1 MLQTQKSEGIFVAEN
16 QHRNDW
22 TKQWGYAILRQDLE
36 GEDGSCQKICTDE
49 MKQKIFERA
58 CSIVAALTL
67 QEKLHL
73 LTTHHHAVE
82 RLGLPEFYIGTEV
95 ARGYVGRSPERSSTV
110 FPQPVGLAATFD
122 PLLMENL
129 GRIAGMEARAYY
141 NADPK
146 GGLALWG
153 PTVDMVRDPRWGR
166 TEEAYGEDVCLAG
179 CLTAAYTKGMA
190 GDDGNYLMTI
200 PTLKHFCANNN
211 EEGRGH
217 CNAYLP
223 PRLKYEYYYA
233 AFRYAIC
240 HGGAKSIM
248 AAYNEI
254 NGVPAICNPELQT
267 LLKEQW
273 GLWFVVSDGG
283 DFSQLLTA
291 HHDCDTHSEAFANA
305 LLAGCDI
312 MTDEDTLVAMA
323 AKKALEEGR
332 ITEADLDASVLNTIY
347 ARLRLGQLAEHCD
360 YDAFTEKDIHMLL
373 SEACNCRAAMKQM
386 ILLKND
392 GLLPVRKHPNKIA
405 VVGPLAD
412 ENLKDWYTGY
422 AKEEISVLKG
432 IRSEFSKAEVTHDDL
447 WDHVAI
453 LAENGKYLSAK
464 EDGSVIAD
472 ADCVTESE
480 LFALQNW
487 GENWCNLFSIRY
499 QRYVRCG
506 DDRQLRL
513 HHRDIYDWFTRETL
527 FLYPYAG
534 KMLMEDF
541 QHGLRLQCD
550 AEGKICAVSGRNICA
565 EQLFSMTVISKGTDR
580 AAALAKANDLV
591 VYCVGNHP
599 VQVAKECYDRKTL
612 ALNVQ
617 SGMAKVLQ
625 AANPATVMVLISS
638 YPYAIC
644 EEQEQLSAILYTSH
658 AGPYLGTAVAATL
671 SGQNN
676 PAGRTPLTWYR
687 SELELPRDLMQYDI
701 VSAGL
706 TYQYFEGKALY
717 PFGYGL
723 SYSDFAYSDLTV
735 QPERDGVR
743 AKLTVENISAVDGD
757 EVVQLYVT
765 MPDSA
770 VRRANKKLCAFCRV
784 HLQAGERTAVSLYVP
799 SDFLEIFNVR
809 SGRMMV
815 EGGCYRFF
823 AGASSEDLRLQA
835 DCMVSGEALGKRPA
849 EFSAELFDEA
859 AGMQSFYSKS
869 RKAHYLRAVSYQ
881 GTAVYAGVD
890 YCGKSKI
897 TLLAQSTNKDDTLWV
912 QIGDAEPIAVPIA
925 ASNAY
930 DDFAAY
936 TIALPSNAAQS
947 DRLVLSVPGS
957 AAILQIRLE
966 S

>member
-1 MLQTQKSEGIFVAEN
+1 MMQPK
-16 QHRNDW
+16 
-22 TKQWGYAILRQDLE
+22 ILA
-36 GEDGSCQKICTDE
+36 
-49 MKQKIFERA
+49 RA
-58 CSIVAALTL
+58 CAIMAELTL
-67 QEKLHL
+67 EEKLHL

-122 PLLMENL
+122 PTLMKNL
-129 GRIAGMEARAYY
+129 GWIAGMEARAYY

-146 GGLALWG
+146 GGLVLWG

-179 CLTAAYTKGMA
+179 NLTAAYTSGMA
-190 GDDGNYLMTI
+190 GENSKYLMTI

-211 EEGRGH
+211 EEGRGS

-233 AFRYAIC
+233 AFKHAIC

-254 NGVPAICNPELQT
+254 NGVPAICNPEIRT

-273 GLWFVVSDGG
+273 GLWFAVSDGA

-305 LLAGCDI
+305 LLAGCDT

-332 ITEADLDASVLNTIY
+332 ITEADLDASVFNTIY
-347 ARLRLGQLAEHCD
+347 ARLRLGQMAEDCEH
-360 YDAFTEKDIHMLL
+360 DAITVENVHMQL
-373 SEACNCRAAMKQM
+373 SEAYNCRAAMEQM

-392 GLLPVRKHPNKIA
+392 GLLPIQKKPDRIA
-405 VVGPLAD
+405 VVGALAD

-422 AKEEISVLKG
+422 SKEEISVREG
-432 IRSEFSKAEVTHDDL
+432 IGLEFSKAEVTYDDL

-472 ADCVTESE
+472 ADHVTESE
-480 LFALQNW
+480 LFALQDW
-487 GENWCNLFSIRY
+487 GENWCNLFSVRY

-527 FLYPYAG
+527 FLYPYEG
-534 KMLMEDF
+534 KMLIEDF
-541 QHGLRLQCD
+541 QNGMRLQCD

-671 SGQNN
+671 SGRNN

-701 VSAGL
+701 ASAGI
-706 TYQYFEGKALY
+706 TYQYFEGTALY

-723 SYSDFAYSDLTV
+723 SYSAFAYSDLTV
-735 QPERDGVR
+735 QPEKDGVR
-743 AKLTVENISAVDGD
+743 AQLTVENVSAVDGD
-757 EVVQLYVT
+757 EVVQLYFTV
-765 MPDSA
+765 PDSA
-770 VRRANKKLCAFCRV
+770 VRRANKKLCAFARV
-784 HLQAGERTAVSLYVP
+784 HLRAGERKTVSLYAP
-799 SDFLEIFNVR
+799 ADFLEIFNVR

-823 AGASSEDLRLQA
+823 AGASSADLRLQA
-835 DCMVSGEALGKRPA
+835 DCMITGEALGMRPA
-849 EFSAELFDEA
+849 LFSAELFDEA
-859 AGMQSFYSKS
+859 VGMQSFYSKS
-869 RKAHYLRAVSYQ
+869 RKAHYLRTVGYQ
-881 GTAVYAGVD
+881 GTAVYEGVD
-890 YCGKSKI
+890 YRGKRSL
-897 TLLAQSTNKDDTLWV
+897 TLMVQSTNKADTLRV
-912 QIGDAEPIAVPIA
+912 QIGNAEWVAVPIA

-936 TIALPSNAAQS
+936 TIPLPSDAAES

-957 AAILQIRLE
+957 AAVLQILLE
-966 S
+966 P